1 MSLTLTIDPA
11 YSLSPSELVFLNGE
25 MFAGKTMLG
34 NMQLLHIDANVSI
47 SQLGLAVLSAAFLA
61 NEKIGTLNLET
72 YQKKALLGLRKVTGL
87 LAKPSGSPTNWP
99 TGSLEAELLSLA
111 QRRHASGASTD
122 VTDLIYA
129 WLAQDTRDPW
139 KTVLDT
145 LQSALADR
153 GLLNRDQ
160 EKKLKIFTVTHYS
173 LPDETIPLSGKETI
187 EPIQHI
193 LTTCERERGEIW
205 NLLTK
210 HIKKAISARTE
221 QDDTDFD

>member
-1 MSLTLTIDPA
+1 MSVTLTIDPT

-25 MFAGKTMLG
+25 LFAGKAMLG
-34 NMQLLHIDANVSI
+34 NMRLLHTDMSVSI

-61 NEKIGTLNLET
+61 NEKTGALDLET
-72 YQKKALLGLRKVTGL
+72 YQKKAMLGLRKVTGL
-87 LAKPSGSPTNWP
+87 LVRPGGSPVSWP
-99 TGSLEAELLSLA
+99 AGCLEEEFLSLT
-111 QRRHASGASTD
+111 QHRHASGASTD

-129 WLAQDTRDPW
+129 WLRQDTSDPW
-139 KTVLDT
+139 RTVLEN

-153 GLLNRDQ
+153 GLLNRDL
-160 EKKLKIFTVTHYS
+160 EKKLKIFTVTNYS
-173 LPDETIPLSGKETI
+173 LTNETLVLAGKDTI
-187 EPIQHI
+187 RPIQQI
-193 LTTCERERGEIW
+193 LSACERERGEIW